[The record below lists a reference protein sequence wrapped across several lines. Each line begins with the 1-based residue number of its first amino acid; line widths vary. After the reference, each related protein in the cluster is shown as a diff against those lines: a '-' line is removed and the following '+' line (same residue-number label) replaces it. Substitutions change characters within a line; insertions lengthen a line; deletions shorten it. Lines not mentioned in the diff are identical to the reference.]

1 MARKAE
7 SMLIEQPVALE
18 ELQRLARAQFGDFI
32 KAVVDVEQ
40 GIMALGSEL
49 HADDEAFLLDR
60 GSEQSQLWGINIHPF
75 KSGDQQVV
83 FDSLINI
90 RPAAGNLSQNVEAEE
105 TRRRIRQIVSR
116 LIRVP

>member
-1 MARKAE
+1 
-7 SMLIEQPVALE
+7 MLIEHPVALE
-18 ELQRLARAQFGDFI
+18 ELQRLAREQFGDFI

-60 GSEQSQLWGINIHPF
+60 GSRQSQLWGINIHPF
-75 KSGDQQVV
+75 KGQGEWVV

-90 RPAAGNLSQNVEAEE
+90 RPSAGNLSRSVEAEE
-105 TRRRIRQIVSR
+105 TRRRIREVVSR